1 MGRRKKEEENNSSD
15 KKEKKKPAVRGDVK
29 RSVAA
34 IFLFALAVILILGYL
49 SDAGILGK
57 YLNKISGIIFG
68 SVKWVMPFVFAIA
81 GVILLFRKERA
92 FYVSKLLG
100 LAAAFLGVLGIF
112 HAFSD
117 NSKILE
123 VAKKGE
129 GGGYL
134 GYLILLSFTKLAGKS
149 GGIIIIAAIFMI
161 GAIIAFN
168 FSISG
173 FLLRMA
179 GIFRKKESDEKEYT
193 PYAEDVA
200 NDKFGLEEKPEE
212 QPAEI
217 KKEETTEDPNIK
229 QINFIE
235 DVNDKKKSESG
246 EKFSAPGAGK
256 KRIKDE
262 FFVHGLDQK
271 WKSPPTDILEKESE
285 KAVGGDIERQAEVIK
300 NALKHFGIEVEL
312 GEIKT
317 GPTVT
322 QYSFQPAPGV
332 KLSRITE
339 LNSNLALALS
349 QHPIRIEAPIPGKP
363 FVGIEVPNKK
373 KARVRL
379 REMLESNEFQAR
391 KSNLNIALGKDVSG
405 SFIFADLAKMPH
417 LLIAG
422 STGKG
427 KSICINTILLS
438 LFYQNSPQDM
448 KIVLVDPKRVELT
461 SYNRIPYLAGHGV
474 IVESAKVINALKRM
488 VGEMEKRYRLLQ
500 EMRSKDIISY
510 NQKVKEGQKRTY
522 NDPTSG
528 ELIEEELKKLPYIVV
543 IIDEMAELMASHGKV
558 VEGAIIRLAQMARA
572 VGIHLVL
579 STQRPDVNVLT
590 GLIKANITTRI
601 AFQVATQID
610 SRTVLDM
617 SGAEKLVGNGDML
630 YLSAEYQ
637 KPKRIQGVFVSE
649 NEVKEVV
656 KYILKEARNFDENG
670 ELENIAEP
678 PIAGGFNFSG
688 GEISDDEDAELY
700 EKAKDLVTRFK
711 KASASLLQRH
721 LRLGYPKAARILD
734 RLEEEGIV
742 GPAEGSK
749 PREIL
754 TQSDNS
760 AVEPNYEDPKE
771 DQSVRD
777 KWKI

>member
-1 MGRRKKEEENNSSD
+1 MGRRKKEEGENNSSD
-15 KKEKKKPAVRGDVK
+15 KKEKKKPAVHGDAK

-34 IFLFALAVILILGYL
+34 IFLFALAIILVLGFL
-49 SDAGILGK
+49 GDAGFLGK
-57 YLNKISGIIFG
+57 YFNKTTALLFG
-68 SVKWVMPFVFAIA
+68 SVKWIAPFILTIA
-81 GVILLFRKERA
+81 GAILLFRKERA

-100 LAAAFLGVLGIF
+100 LAAAFLGILGIF
-112 HAFSD
+112 HFFESE
-117 NSKILE
+117 SKILE
-123 VAKKGE
+123 IAEKGE

-134 GYLILLSFTKLAGKS
+134 GYLILLSFTKLAGRV
-149 GGIIIIAAIFMI
+149 GGVIIIIAVVLI
-161 GAIIAFN
+161 GLIVAFN

-173 FLLRMA
+173 FLERIS
-179 GIFRKKESDEKEYT
+179 GIFRKKESGEPEYVSELEEI
-193 PYAEDVA
+193 AD
-200 NDKFGLEEKPEE
+200 DKFGLEEKT
-212 QPAEI
+212 AEI
-217 KKEETTEDPNIK
+217 KKEEEAEDPNIK
-229 QINFIE
+229 KINFIE
-235 DVNDKKKSESG
+235 DVSDKKRTENE
-246 EKFSAPGAGK
+246 EKFSAAGAGK
-256 KRIKDE
+256 KRIKDA
-262 FFVHGLDQK
+262 FLVHNLDQK
-271 WKSPPTDILEKESE
+271 WEFPPTSILEKENE
-285 KAVGGDIERQAEVIK
+285 KAIGGDVERQAEVIK
-300 NALKHFGIEVEL
+300 NTLRHFGIDVEL

-373 KARVRL
+373 KVRVRL
-379 REMLESNEFQAR
+379 REMLESNEFQSR

-405 SFIFADLAKMPH
+405 SFKFANLAEMPH

-438 LFYQNSPQDM
+438 LFYQNSPRDL

-461 SYNRIPYLAGHGV
+461 NYNKIPYLAGHGV
-474 IVESAKVINALKRM
+474 IVENAKVINALKRM
-488 VGEMEKRYRLLQ
+488 VGEMERRYRLLQ
-500 EMRSKDIISY
+500 EMGSKDIISY
-510 NQKVKEGQKRTY
+510 NQQVKEGNQRKY
-522 NDPTSG
+522 NDPVTG
-528 ELIEEELKKLPYIVV
+528 ESVEDKLKKLPYIVV
-543 IIDEMAELMASHGKV
+543 VIDEMAELMASHGKV
-558 VEGAIIRLAQMARA
+558 VEGMIIRLAQMARA

-590 GLIKANITTRI
+590 GLIKANMTTRI

-610 SRTVLDM
+610 SRTVLDV

-649 NEVKEVV
+649 SEVKKVV
-656 KYILKEARNFDENG
+656 DFILKEAKNYDENG
-670 ELENIAEP
+670 VLDDIAEP
-678 PIAGGFNFSG
+678 LSAGELDFKS
-688 GEISDDEDAELY
+688 GEISEDEDAELY
-700 EKAKDLVTRFK
+700 GKAKNLVTKFG

-721 LRLGYPKAARILD
+721 LRLGYPKAARLLD

-742 GPAEGSK
+742 GPAEGSR

-754 TQSDNS
+754 AQSENS
-760 AVEPNYEDPKE
+760 AVEPSYENPEE

>member
-1 MGRRKKEEENNSSD
+1 M
-15 KKEKKKPAVRGDVK
+15 
-29 RSVAA
+29 
-34 IFLFALAVILILGYL
+34 
-49 SDAGILGK
+49 
-57 YLNKISGIIFG
+57 
-68 SVKWVMPFVFAIA
+68 
-81 GVILLFRKERA
+81 
-92 FYVSKLLG
+92 
-100 LAAAFLGVLGIF
+100 
-112 HAFSD
+112 
-117 NSKILE
+117 
-123 VAKKGE
+123 
-129 GGGYL
+129 
-134 GYLILLSFTKLAGKS
+134 
-149 GGIIIIAAIFMI
+149 
-161 GAIIAFN
+161 
-168 FSISG
+168 
-173 FLLRMA
+173 
-179 GIFRKKESDEKEYT
+179 
-193 PYAEDVA
+193 
-200 NDKFGLEEKPEE
+200 
-212 QPAEI
+212 
-217 KKEETTEDPNIK
+217 
-229 QINFIE
+229 
-235 DVNDKKKSESG
+235 
-246 EKFSAPGAGK
+246 
-256 KRIKDE
+256 
-262 FFVHGLDQK
+262 
-271 WKSPPTDILEKESE
+271 
-285 KAVGGDIERQAEVIK
+285 
-300 NALKHFGIEVEL
+300 
-312 GEIKT
+312 
-317 GPTVT
+317 
-322 QYSFQPAPGV
+322 
-332 KLSRITE
+332 
-339 LNSNLALALS
+339 
-349 QHPIRIEAPIPGKP
+349 
-363 FVGIEVPNKK
+363 GIEVPNKK
-373 KARVRL
+373 RARVRL

-438 LFYQNSPQDM
+438 LFYQNSPQDL

-461 SYNRIPYLAGHGV
+461 SYNKIPYLAGHGV

-500 EMRSKDIISY
+500 EIRSKDIISY

-528 ELIEEELKKLPYIVV
+528 ELVEEELKKLPYIVV
-543 IIDEMAELMASHGKV
+543 VIDEMAELMASHGKV
-558 VEGAIIRLAQMARA
+558 VEGTIIRLAQMARA

-610 SRTVLDM
+610 SRTVLDA

-670 ELENIAEP
+670 ELEDIAEP
-678 PIAGGFNFSG
+678 PIAGGFNFGG
-688 GEISDDEDAELY
+688 GEISDSDDEDAELY

-754 TQSDNS
+754 GQSDNS